1 MLCSGLFYLYLLVV
15 SLGPFWS
22 STPGS
27 CRFQV
32 NQYAPPVNLRSAI
45 VTAKSLGKPNGA
57 SQSATQP
64 EPLFFGQGDVVAP
77 SKEAGG
83 DTQSFHT

>member
-1 MLCSGLFYLYLLVV
+1 LLVV
-15 SLGPFWS
+15 FLGPFWS
-22 STPGS
+22 STTGS
-27 CRFQV
+27 CRFQA
-32 NQYAPPVNLRSAI
+32 NQYAPPVNRRSAI

-64 EPLFFGQGDVVAP
+64 EPIFFGQGEVVVP

-83 DTQSFHT
+83 DRQSDHTQGAA